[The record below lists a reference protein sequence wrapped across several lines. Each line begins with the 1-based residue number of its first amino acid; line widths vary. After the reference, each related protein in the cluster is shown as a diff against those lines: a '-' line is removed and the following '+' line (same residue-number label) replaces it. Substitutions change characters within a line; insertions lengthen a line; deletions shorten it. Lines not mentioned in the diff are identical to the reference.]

1 MGNKDSKSNKS
12 GGQQETFPD
21 IDDLNDSNIEKYFAD
36 AKKAGTL
43 KSIERLDLSQ
53 KELNEIPPQIAKL
66 PNLKILHLYDNNF
79 KDIPS
84 FIGIVVLCGV
94 NYIT

>member
-1 MGNKDSKSNKS
+1 MGNKGDKSSKQGS
-12 GGQQETFPD
+12 QESFD

-43 KSIERLDLSQ
+43 KNIERLDLSQ

-79 KDIPS
+79 KEIPS
-84 FIGIVVLCGV
+84 FIGTSSCIVSP
-94 NYIT
+94 